1 MDEGRQK
8 SKQTHAMLR
17 LMDEYPQRLLCD
29 VSACYAVSKSADM
42 TTIINRL
49 GAVDRELKFLQ
60 ENLHKEL
67 SISKSIVKRSENA
80 FRHMQRW
87 KRYRQTIAKSANTP
101 IVASLHISQLMQMFE
116 QKTRIVS
123 HSTVRDGLQFSV
135 CASPSREV
143 MIQFLVGLLAQIVR
157 IAEIL
162 RGSLSTSS
170 AVVDT
175 FFRVDFLVMNAS
187 ILASVSRIY
196 VILDRIT
203 TILIDLY
210 NLIIKKLD
218 KFCPQS
224 FDKNRDC
231 PKLLQRYIKDAYLP
245 SSIDYCAIQSS
256 SGRTEASQEPFSLLV
271 KSIESGPSSPV
282 APSLPVYDSS
292 CTLWRFH
299 FEDKP
304 SATAVSEF
312 GEVLSRTTTTQY
324 VDNFA
329 PPADT
334 AQQQSNVHQTNMSD
348 SSSSSDESE
357 DGKESITK
365 TQQQPSQSTT
375 KPTNPWVLLSQ
386 KQTAIATSAN
396 NKETIANNRDAA
408 KPHSNSTVQ
417 LPATSKDE
425 SGSAVL
431 SQKPAVKVPRNDA
444 TAAEVNQKGKKQ
456 LQLQHQQTAI
466 LIQRGE
472 KMQTVAVESM
482 KRNRAD
488 SLEDGKFKKPRIDHS
503 PAHPNLKEQS
513 SNKPVFTPRIVQVED
528 SSSSSSSEHSDSDSD
543 SNKQA
548 KGNKGNVTGNTEDLK
563 NIGAMDGSSAP
574 RKLTDADALRLAEEK
589 RIRKAARDEKRRLKQ
604 EKRKLKEEKRLRKEQ
619 KLKEKEKKKK
629 GDDIDGIFASKNK

>member
-1 MDEGRQK
+1 M
-8 SKQTHAMLR
+8 
-17 LMDEYPQRLLCD
+17 
-29 VSACYAVSKSADM
+29 
-42 TTIINRL
+42 NR
-49 GAVDRELKFLQ
+49 
-60 ENLHKEL
+60 
-67 SISKSIVKRSENA
+67 
-80 FRHMQRW
+80 
-87 KRYRQTIAKSANTP
+87 
-101 IVASLHISQLMQMFE
+101 
-116 QKTRIVS
+116 
-123 HSTVRDGLQFSV
+123 
-135 CASPSREV
+135 
-143 MIQFLVGLLAQIVR
+143 
-157 IAEIL
+157 
-162 RGSLSTSS
+162 
-170 AVVDT
+170 
-175 FFRVDFLVMNAS
+175 
-187 ILASVSRIY
+187 
-196 VILDRIT
+196 
-203 TILIDLY
+203 
-210 NLIIKKLD
+210 
-218 KFCPQS
+218 FCPQS